1 MSSPSNWT
9 SKIGFIL
16 AAAGSA
22 IGLGAIWKFPYT
34 AGTNGGAVF
43 FLIFLLFTLLV
54 GLPVLLAEFF
64 IGRKTGKNPVNAL
77 KEIAPHPA
85 WAWIGR
91 MGMAACFVL
100 LSFYSVVGGWVFAYV
115 WHAISGAITPTTDF
129 AALFGSTISNP
140 AMVLGFQAA
149 FMLVTIWV
157 VQNGVSSGIER
168 ANKYLMPLLFI
179 MFLAL
184 AVRSLTL
191 PNAMVGVKFLLQPDF
206 SAVTPATWLTALGQA
221 FFALSLGVST
231 MMTYASY
238 LDNKQDLFRSAN
250 SIMWLNMLVSLLAGL
265 VIFPAVFALGFKPNA
280 GPSLIFIVLPAVFQ
294 KMPFGTLLFAVFMVL
309 VAFATLTSAFS
320 MLETAIAYFVQKQP
334 HCRRRISWTT
344 GVAIFIVGIPS
355 ALSFGALAE
364 FKILG
369 KTVFDLW
376 DYLITSWIM
385 PLSSLAVCVL
395 VGWVLKRE
403 TVLPHMMLGSDLPP
417 VIARI
422 WRGTVRYVAPVAI
435 LLVFANTLGWI

>member
-54 GLPVLLAEFF
+54 GLPVLLSEFF

-179 MFLAL
+179 MFLVL

-250 SIMWLNMLVSLLAGL
+250 SIMWLNMLVSLLACSRWASSPM
-265 VIFPAVFALGFKPNA
+265 PA
-280 GPSLIFIVLPAVFQ
+280 PA
-294 KMPFGTLLFAVFMVL
+294 
-309 VAFATLTSAFS
+309 
-320 MLETAIAYFVQKQP
+320 
-334 HCRRRISWTT
+334 
-344 GVAIFIVGIPS
+344 
-355 ALSFGALAE
+355 
-364 FKILG
+364 
-369 KTVFDLW
+369 
-376 DYLITSWIM
+376 
-385 PLSSLAVCVL
+385 
-395 VGWVLKRE
+395 
-403 TVLPHMMLGSDLPP
+403 
-417 VIARI
+417 
-422 WRGTVRYVAPVAI
+422 
-435 LLVFANTLGWI
+435 